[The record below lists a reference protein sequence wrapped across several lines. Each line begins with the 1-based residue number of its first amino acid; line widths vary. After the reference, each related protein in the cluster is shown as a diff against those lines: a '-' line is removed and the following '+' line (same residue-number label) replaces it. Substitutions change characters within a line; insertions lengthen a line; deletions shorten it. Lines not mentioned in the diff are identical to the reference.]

1 MSIHSRFRE
10 KIDVLDLI
18 IDVLRNHEET
28 LSEIIERFDETCQNL
43 SIFNEKMDALNR
55 VLERLDVLKVKSVI
69 RAKGINGPL
78 VRIRCNDWVT
88 FKNASQGALLV
99 AFNISED
106 GVTISSV
113 TDLFIF
119 TYSNGIPEFMS
130 IMNKDE
136 KFIAKKTLAA
146 WSRRLSLEDGYV
158 YDVIS
163 NPEALRGW
171 LSSELGLPHDKIIH
185 GGIIS

>member
-28 LSEIIERFDETCQNL
+28 LSEIIEKFDETYQNL

-55 VLERLDVLKVKSVI
+55 ILERLDGLKVESVVK
-69 RAKGINGPL
+69 AKGINGPL
-78 VRIRCNDWVT
+78 VRIKCNDWIT
-88 FKNASQGALLV
+88 FKTVSQGALLV

-119 TYSNGIPEFMS
+119 TYSDGIPEFMS
-130 IMNKDE
+130 IMNKDRSLV
-136 KFIAKKTLAA
+136 AKKILTA
-146 WSRRLSLEDGYV
+146 WSRRLSLEDSYV

-171 LSSELGLPHDKIIH
+171 LSSELGLPYDKIIH
-185 GGIIS
+185 GGIIG